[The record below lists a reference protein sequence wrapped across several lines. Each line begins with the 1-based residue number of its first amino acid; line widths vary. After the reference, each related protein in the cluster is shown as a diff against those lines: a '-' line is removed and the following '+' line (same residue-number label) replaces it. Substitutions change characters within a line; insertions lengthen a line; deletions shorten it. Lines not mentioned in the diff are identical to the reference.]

1 MTKNFRH
8 RGFTLIE
15 LLIVVAVLGLL
26 SGAMMLSGVG
36 MLSSSDATKIFSDMS
51 NVKEAMLA
59 WYINNYDRV
68 RKDGDEFKIYYRSNG
83 NKKDMNGFF
92 GENYGAKEIIKYLDT
107 SNSVKLANKNKT
119 KNEEYYILRSV
130 EKGKT
135 WYVAYYV
142 GKALPALKEKLEA
155 RAHGL
160 ELFGTDDLNGDS
172 RLTEYY
178 KGHNYVNLLVTSLE

>member
-1 MTKNFRH
+1 
-8 RGFTLIE
+8 FTLIE

-83 NKKDMNGFF
+83 DKKDMNGFF

-130 EKGKT
+130 EKARCGMSPIT
-135 WYVAYYV
+135 
-142 GKALPALKEKLEA
+142 LKRLCPPSKRSSKL
-155 RAHGL
+155 AHMASDCSGL
-160 ELFGTDDLNGDS
+160 MTSTATADS
-172 RLTEYY
+172 RNITRDII
-178 KGHNYVNLLVTSLE
+178 T